1 MRKSKA
7 EKTQVKPGGVK
18 KPHRFRPGTVALRN
32 IRRYQKSTDLLLR
45 RLPFERFARE
55 TAQNYVADSRM
66 SRSFVR
72 LLQNAAEK
80 HLVTLAEN
88 SNLLA
93 IHAGR
98 TTVTPKDIMLASKIH
113 H

>member
-1 MRKSKA
+1 MRKSKV
-7 EKTQVKPGGVK
+7 EKTQVKAGGVK

-32 IRRYQKSTDLLLR
+32 IRKYQKSTDLLLR

-55 TAQNYVADSRM
+55 IAQNYDANTRM

-72 LLQNAAEK
+72 LLQHAAEK
-80 HLVTLAEN
+80 HLVNLAEH

-98 TTVTPKDIMLASKIH
+98 TTVTPKDIVLAVKINH
-113 H
+113 